1 MENNTNEEN
10 KLNPEEF
17 MKNIQEKDSNNLYL
31 LNYEKLALD
40 IFSYLQDKSFPVSD
54 KIIIDNI
61 FINSLI
67 IFQLMKKY

>member
-1 MENNTNEEN
+1 MENNTNEKN

-54 KIIIDNI
+54 KIIID
-61 FINSLI
+61 INVLI
-67 IFQLMKKY
+67 IFQLMQKY